1 MGGRRPEGHITDSRN
16 KGIVET
22 GKSREEWRRILRNAR
37 AEKVL

>member
-16 KGIVET
+16 EGMEET
-22 GKSREEWRRILRNAR
+22 GKDRGERRHILRNAR